1 MATPLLQVYQRE
13 IVGKNSVAKQR
24 KKGKIPGILY
34 SRGKTTQ
41 LIFMKERD
49 IEKILSKYGSTRI
62 AVSLEGEKSFAVIKE
77 IQRENLKNQIL
88 HVDLQTLR
96 DDQKI
101 KLTLPIHFVNREA
114 VENSSQFLQTI
125 HNEID
130 IQTYPK
136 YIPDKI
142 EVDAKL
148 LNKKDAIT
156 VKDLQIL
163 NSEHIEVF
171 LEKDAIIAN
180 MSYVGQK
187 EEPQEEENL
196 LMLI

>member
-13 IVGKNSVAKQR
+13 IVGKNSVAKER

-34 SRGKTTQ
+34 SRGKTTE

-49 IEKILSKYGSTRI
+49 IEKILSRYGSTRI
-62 AVSLEGEKSFAVIKE
+62 AISLDGEKSFAVIKE
-77 IQRENLKNQIL
+77 IQRENLKSKLL

-96 DDQKI
+96 DDQKV
-101 KLTLPIHFVNREA
+101 KLTLPINFTNKEA
-114 VENSSQFLQTI
+114 IENSSQFLQTL

-142 EVDAKL
+142 EVDVRL

-156 VKDLQIL
+156 VADLHTL

-171 LEKDAIIAN
+171 LDKNTTIAN
-180 MSYVGQK
+180 ISYVGQK
-187 EEPQEEENL
+187 EEPQEETDL
-196 LMLI
+196 LRLI